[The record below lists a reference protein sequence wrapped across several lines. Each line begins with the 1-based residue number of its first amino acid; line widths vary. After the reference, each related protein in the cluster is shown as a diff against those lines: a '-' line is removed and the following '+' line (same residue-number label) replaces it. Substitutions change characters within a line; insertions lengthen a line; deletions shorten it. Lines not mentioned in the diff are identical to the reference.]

1 MTPSS
6 VPGEPQPPAGSGFS
20 LRPAR
25 EDEQP
30 LIKSFIR
37 EEHLN
42 PLSLNW
48 RHFWLAETAEGEK
61 VACGQVK
68 MHGDGSRE
76 LASLVVLPAWRG
88 RGVAASLISR
98 LKQEAGP
105 PLWLTCRSGLIPFY
119 ARFGFEDATRSEDL
133 PPYFRRLRGLAK
145 VLLGL
150 TRTQD
155 PLAVMVWTGG
165 AGENPSPG

>member
-1 MTPSS
+1 
-6 VPGEPQPPAGSGFS
+6 VGSGFS

-37 EEHLN
+37 NEHLN

-48 RHFWLAETAEGEK
+48 RHFWLAETAVREI
-61 VACGQVK
+61 VACGQIK
-68 MHGDGSRE
+68 FHGDGSRE

-88 RGVAASLISR
+88 RGVAASLISQ

-119 ARFGFEDATRSEDL
+119 SKFGFEDATRSDDL
-133 PPYFRRLRGLAK
+133 PPYFRRLRGIAK

-150 TRTQD
+150 AGARE
-155 PLAVMVWTGG
+155 PLAVMVWWGG
-165 AGENPSPG
+165 AGEDLSPG